1 MIKNLMI
8 ACMLFIGLSTTAQ
21 DNKKFVATMERNLEA
36 LKNAKTADDYNNVA
50 NIFERIAGAESKE
63 WLPLYYQSFATL
75 MAGMQQVDNA
85 KKDEYYDKAS
95 TAADKA
101 EAISPDNSE
110 IYALKSMILGMK
122 ISVDPMTRGQQL
134 GMEAGMLTATAMK
147 LDPNNPRPYLL
158 KGTSTMYMPEQFGGG
173 KDKALPILETAV
185 EKFKTFKP
193 ANSIMPTW
201 GSERATEMLELCKKM

>member
-1 MIKNLMI
+1 MKNLMI

-50 NIFERIAGAESKE
+50 NIFERIAGAEAKE
-63 WLPLYYQSFATL
+63 WLPLYYQSFATV
-75 MAGMQQVDNA
+75 MAGMQQADNT
-85 KKDEYYDKAS
+85 KKDEYYDRAS

-110 IYALKSMILGMK
+110 IYALKSFITGMK

-158 KGTSTMYMPEQFGGG
+158 KGTSAMYTPEQFGGG
-173 KDKALPILETAV
+173 KDKALPILQTAV
-185 EKFKTFKP
+185 EKFKAFKP
-193 ANSIMPTW
+193 SNSIMPTW
-201 GSERATEMLELCKKM
+201 GSERATEMLEQCKKM